1 MEKQEKLVKIA
12 KNIQEISFP
21 QNNIAVVNVEGKSL
35 CIAKTNAGLKAFSS
49 YCPHAGGDLSDG
61 FIDKRENIICP
72 VHAYRFSLNNG
83 RDANNE
89 GYFLK
94 IYKVIEADDGIFVKL
109 E

>member
-21 QNNIAVVNVEGKSL
+21 QNNIAVVNVEGKSI
-35 CIAKTNAGLKAFSS
+35 CIARTNKGLKACSS
-49 YCPHAGGDLSDG
+49 LCPHAGGDLSEG
-61 FIDKRENIICP
+61 FIDKRGNISCP
-72 VHAYRFSLNNG
+72 VHGYRFSLKNG

-94 IYKVIEADDGIFVKL
+94 IYKVIEAEEGIFLKL